1 LVSSDD
7 KARQEE
13 KKEEIV
19 VRYKADW
26 VNDSTM
32 HHGGIYCVMDTRDN
46 EVIGIT
52 GPFKDG
58 WEQARIIA
66 DALNSELPSN
76 REKIIISTVRDHLNE
91 ITTLLTRCE
100 HLLEDSGKLLKTLE
114 G

>member
-1 LVSSDD
+1 LVPGND
-7 KARQEE
+7 KTGQEE
-13 KKEEIV
+13 KKKEIV
-19 VRYKADW
+19 PRYKADW

-32 HHGGIYCVMDTRDN
+32 HHGGIYCVVDTRDN
-46 EVIGIT
+46 EVIGTT

-66 DALNSELPSN
+66 DALNTELISN
-76 REKIIISTVRDHLNE
+76 RETIIISTVKDHLNE

-100 HLLEDSGKLLKTLE
+100 HLLEDSGKLLKTFE